1 MRDANLERFLRYP
14 TFSATER
21 AAQGADGAAI
31 RSSLGRHGRCA
42 KADRCFRWGSVSA
55 VVRLSRD
62 VPPLLG
68 EILAG
73 LASPARPDAVV
84 ARFDRF
90 VRRRLPQGRAD
101 CLVRAALAVT
111 VEV

>member
-14 TFSATER
+14 TSPATER

-31 RSSLGRHGRCA
+31 RSSLGRRGRCA
-42 KADRCFRWGSVSA
+42 KADRCFRWDSA
-55 VVRLSRD
+55 FVVIRLSRD

-73 LASPARPDAVV
+73 LKSPARPDAVV

-90 VRRRLPQGRAD
+90 VRRGLPQRRAD

>member
-1 MRDANLERFLRYP
+1 MRDANLERFLRCP
-14 TFSATER
+14 TSPATER
-21 AAQGADGAAI
+21 GADGAAI
-31 RSSLGRHGRCA
+31 RSSLGRRGRCA

-62 VPPLLG
+62 VPALLA
-68 EILAG
+68 EILAR

-90 VRRRLPQGRAD
+90 VWRRLPQGRAD
-101 CLVRAALAVT
+101 CLVRAALALT

>member
-1 MRDANLERFLRYP
+1 MRDANFERFLRYP
-14 TFSATER
+14 TSPATER
-21 AAQGADGAAI
+21 GADGAAI
-31 RSSLGRHGRCA
+31 RTSLGRRGRCA
-42 KADRCFRWGSVSA
+42 KVDRCIRRDSA
-55 VVRLSRD
+55 FVVIRASCD
-62 VPPLLG
+62 VPTLLG

-90 VRRRLPQGRAD
+90 VWRRLPQGRAD
-101 CLVRAALAVT
+101 CPVRAALAVT